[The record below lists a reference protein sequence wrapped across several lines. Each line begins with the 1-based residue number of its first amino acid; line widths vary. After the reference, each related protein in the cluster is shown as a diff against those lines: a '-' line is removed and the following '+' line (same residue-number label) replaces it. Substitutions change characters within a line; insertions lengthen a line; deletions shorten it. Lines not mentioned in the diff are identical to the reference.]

1 MWAIVKSSALGGI
14 PEWTLD
20 RSLTPRELRLT
31 PFDFTARRSEFAE
44 LTATVKESSVMKSK
58 RLLICRNQA
67 RPAQGSYGRKAG
79 GSFCLR
85 TSVEA

>member
-1 MWAIVKSSALGGI
+1 MDFRPVRYALRSA
-14 PEWTLD
+14 PETRSTSQLD
-20 RSLTPRELRLT
+20 
-31 PFDFTARRSEFAE
+31 AREFAE

-79 GSFCLR
+79 RSFVLR
-85 TSVEA
+85 TNVEA

>member
-1 MWAIVKSSALGGI
+1 MDSGPVPHAPRTAPDTFRLHSS
-14 PEWTLD
+14 TH
-20 RSLTPRELRLT
+20 R
-31 PFDFTARRSEFAE
+31 EFAE

-67 RPAQGSYGRKAG
+67 RPAQGSYGRKARG
-79 GSFCLR
+79 VFCLR